1 MLRDGDFCGLAVR
14 KSDGGIYAERIP
26 WVSLATR
33 GVLVW
38 PFVRGFPILL
48 ETLING
54 VKSFNRSVSLAEE
67 EKDGLGRALKTTL
80 SLILAVAVA
89 AALFVFAPHLLSMC
103 MHSLNLGADVDG
115 FSFHIWDGFFKC
127 AIFLAYIYLI
137 AFFPDIRRIYE
148 YHGAEHKIIGAW
160 ESGDVVSA
168 RSASRWSRLHPR
180 CGSTFV
186 LVVICVSLLVQAA
199 LIPFFLKIWTPAN
212 PAAKHILTI
221 FYKLALVVPVSA
233 LAYEAIRFG
242 ANLPEGRLSFLLQS
256 PGLAL
261 QRLTTREPDSEQLEV
276 AVVALNEALGA
287 DAVGDAMPVAYS
299 RGNNLDYT
307 EK

>member
-1 MLRDGDFCGLAVR
+1 MLRNGDYCGLAVR
-14 KSDGGIYAERIP
+14 KSDGGIYAERMP

-33 GVLVW
+33 GFLVW

-67 EKDGLGRALKTTL
+67 ESGGSCAVRTTL
-80 SLILAVAVA
+80 SLILAIVVA
-89 AALFVFAPHLLSMC
+89 AALFVFAPHLLSML
-103 MHSLNLGADVDG
+103 MHSLKLGADVDG

-127 AIFLAYIYLI
+127 AIFLAYIYFI

-148 YHGAEHKIIGAW
+148 YHGAEHMTIGAW
-160 ESGDVVSA
+160 ESGEVVSA

-199 LIPFFLKIWTPAN
+199 LIPVFLKIWTPAN
-212 PAAKHILTI
+212 PAAKHVLTI

-242 ANLPEGRLSFLLQS
+242 ANLPRGRLSFILQS

-287 DAVGDAMPVAYS
+287 DGADETMPVAYS
-299 RGNNLDYT
+299 RVNNLDYT